1 MNRAYLAVAVAA
13 LSYGMMD
20 AGDIDPVLQEIERN
34 NLELKALRSENR
46 ASVLDMKGENSLEAP
61 SVEYS
66 PFFRNGVSGVAS
78 SELVVS
84 QEFDFPTLYAAR
96 NKSVKLQQVALDYEY
111 QAARRNVLLT
121 AKQKCFDLVMLDHM
135 RGVLDERMA
144 NADELLVMYEK
155 KFAEGGATSIELNR
169 IKMERMDLQAELLQN
184 ETLRKKTVQELSLL
198 NGEQP
203 LSVGSLYYPEI
214 KAVESIEAL
223 RKEIV
228 DNDAGVHAAEA
239 SVALSQQEIRV
250 NKQGWIPKL
259 SVGYRRNTDMSE
271 ASNGFLVGASFPI
284 FSNRNKVKASRARH
298 VAAQLNL
305 DNTRLQV
312 ESEAEQQLQ
321 ELQRLHKAIGIY
333 DLDLLRQS
341 LLLLKKAVMA
351 GSMSLVDYY
360 TEADRIYQKWQTY
373 LTLENQYHN
382 LWATLNRNSL

>member
-96 NKSVKLQQVALDYEY
+96 NKSVKLQQEALDYEY

>member
-84 QEFDFPTLYAAR
+84 QEFDFPTMYAAR
-96 NKSVKLQQVALDYEY
+96 NKSVKLQQEALDYEY

-284 FSNRNKVKASRARH
+284 FSNRNKVKASRAKH

>member
-1 MNRAYLAVAVAA
+1 MNRAYLVVAVAA

-84 QEFDFPTLYAAR
+84 QEFDFPTMYAAR
-96 NKSVKLQQVALDYEY
+96 NKSVKLQQEALDYEY

>member
-96 NKSVKLQQVALDYEY
+96 NKSVKLQQEALDYEY

-184 ETLRKKTVQELSLL
+184 ETLWKKTVQELSLL

-284 FSNRNKVKASRARH
+284 FSNRNKVKASRAKH
-298 VAAQLNL
+298 AAAQLNL

>member
-84 QEFDFPTLYAAR
+84 QEFDVPTLYAAR
-96 NKSVKLQQVALDYEY
+96 NKSVKLQQEALDYEY

-284 FSNRNKVKASRARH
+284 FSNRNKVKASRAKH
-298 VAAQLNL
+298 AAAQLNL

>member
-20 AGDIDPVLQEIERN
+20 AGDIAPVLQEIERN

-96 NKSVKLQQVALDYEY
+96 NKSVKLQQEALDYEY

-121 AKQKCFDLVMLDHM
+121 ATQKCFDLVMLDRM

-144 NADELLVMYEK
+144 NADELLGLYEK
-155 KFAEGGATSIELNR
+155 KFAEGGATSIEMNR

-184 ETLRKKTVQELSLL
+184 ETMRKKIVQEMSLL

-203 LSVGSLYYPEI
+203 LSVEALSYPEI

-284 FSNRNKVKASRARH
+284 FSNSNKVKAARAKH
-298 VAAQLNL
+298 AAAQLNL

-312 ESEAEQQLQ
+312 ESDAEQQLQ

-333 DLDLLRQS
+333 DLDLLQQS
-341 LLLLKKAVMA
+341 LSLLKKAVMA

>member
-96 NKSVKLQQVALDYEY
+96 NKSVKLQQEALDYEY

-284 FSNRNKVKASRARH
+284 FSNRNKVKASRAKH
-298 VAAQLNL
+298 AAAQLNL

>member
-96 NKSVKLQQVALDYEY
+96 NKSVKLQQEALDYEY

-373 LTLENQYHN
+373 LTLKNQYHN

>member
-96 NKSVKLQQVALDYEY
+96 NKSVKLQQEALDYEY

-271 ASNGFLVGASFPI
+271 ASNGFLVGASFPV
-284 FSNRNKVKASRARH
+284 FSNRNKVKASRAKH
-298 VAAQLNL
+298 AAAQLNL

>member
-20 AGDIDPVLQEIERN
+20 AGDIAPVLQEIERN

-96 NKSVKLQQVALDYEY
+96 NKSVKLQQEALDYEY

-121 AKQKCFDLVMLDHM
+121 ATQKCFDLVMLDRM

-144 NADELLVMYEK
+144 NADELLGLYEK
-155 KFAEGGATSIELNR
+155 KFAEGGATSIEMNR

-184 ETLRKKTVQELSLL
+184 ETMRKKIVQEMSLL

-203 LSVGSLYYPEI
+203 LSVEALSYPEI

-239 SVALSQQEIRV
+239 SVALSQQEI
-250 NKQGWIPKL
+250 L
-259 SVGYRRNTDMSE
+259 S
-271 ASNGFLVGASFPI
+271 LI
-284 FSNRNKVKASRARH
+284 H
-298 VAAQLNL
+298 
-305 DNTRLQV
+305 
-312 ESEAEQQLQ
+312 
-321 ELQRLHKAIGIY
+321 I
-333 DLDLLRQS
+333 
-341 LLLLKKAVMA
+341 
-351 GSMSLVDYY
+351 
-360 TEADRIYQKWQTY
+360 
-373 LTLENQYHN
+373 
-382 LWATLNRNSL
+382 

>member
-96 NKSVKLQQVALDYEY
+96 NKSVKLQQEALDYEY

-312 ESEAEQQLQ
+312 ESEAEKQLQ

>member
-96 NKSVKLQQVALDYEY
+96 NKSVKLQQEALDYEY

-198 NGEQP
+198 NGEQL

-271 ASNGFLVGASFPI
+271 ASNGFLVGASFPV
-284 FSNRNKVKASRARH
+284 FSNRNKVKASRAKH
-298 VAAQLNL
+298 AAAQLNL

>member
-96 NKSVKLQQVALDYEY
+96 NKSVKLQQEALDYEY

-284 FSNRNKVKASRARH
+284 FSNRNKVKASRAKH
-298 VAAQLNL
+298 AAAQLNL

-382 LWATLNRNSL
+382 LWATLNHNSL

>member
-96 NKSVKLQQVALDYEY
+96 NKSVKLQQEALDYEY

-121 AKQKCFDLVMLDHM
+121 AKKKCFDLVMLDHM

-284 FSNRNKVKASRARH
+284 FSNRNKVKASRAKH
-298 VAAQLNL
+298 AAAQLNL

>member
-96 NKSVKLQQVALDYEY
+96 NKSVKLQQEALDYEY

-155 KFAEGGATSIELNR
+155 KFCRGWCHQHRAE
-169 IKMERMDLQAELLQN
+169 
-184 ETLRKKTVQELSLL
+184 
-198 NGEQP
+198 P
-203 LSVGSLYYPEI
+203 
-214 KAVESIEAL
+214 
-223 RKEIV
+223 
-228 DNDAGVHAAEA
+228 
-239 SVALSQQEIRV
+239 
-250 NKQGWIPKL
+250 
-259 SVGYRRNTDMSE
+259 
-271 ASNGFLVGASFPI
+271 
-284 FSNRNKVKASRARH
+284 
-298 VAAQLNL
+298 
-305 DNTRLQV
+305 
-312 ESEAEQQLQ
+312 
-321 ELQRLHKAIGIY
+321 
-333 DLDLLRQS
+333 
-341 LLLLKKAVMA
+341 
-351 GSMSLVDYY
+351 
-360 TEADRIYQKWQTY
+360 YQKWSVWICRP
-373 LTLENQYHN
+373 NCCRMRHCGRKPC
-382 LWATLNRNSL
+382 RNCRF

>member
-1 MNRAYLAVAVAA
+1 M
-13 LSYGMMD
+13 
-20 AGDIDPVLQEIERN
+20 
-34 NLELKALRSENR
+34 
-46 ASVLDMKGENSLEAP
+46 
-61 SVEYS
+61 
-66 PFFRNGVSGVAS
+66 
-78 SELVVS
+78 
-84 QEFDFPTLYAAR
+84 
-96 NKSVKLQQVALDYEY
+96 KLQQEALDYEY

-144 NADELLVMYEK
+144 NADELLVMHEK

>member
-84 QEFDFPTLYAAR
+84 QEFDFPTMYAAR
-96 NKSVKLQQVALDYEY
+96 NKSVKLQQEALDYEY

-284 FSNRNKVKASRARH
+284 FSNRNKVKASRAKH
-298 VAAQLNL
+298 AAAQLNL

>member
-96 NKSVKLQQVALDYEY
+96 NKSVKLQQEALDYEY

-271 ASNGFLVGASFPI
+271 ASNGFLVGASFPV
-284 FSNRNKVKASRARH
+284 FSNRNKVKASRAKH
-298 VAAQLNL
+298 AAAQLNL
-305 DNTRLQV
+305 NNTRLQV

>member
-66 PFFRNGVSGVAS
+66 PFFRNWVSGVAS

-96 NKSVKLQQVALDYEY
+96 NKSVKLQQEALDYEY

-284 FSNRNKVKASRARH
+284 FSNRNKVKASRAKH
-298 VAAQLNL
+298 AAAQLNL

>member
-84 QEFDFPTLYAAR
+84 QEFDFPTMYAAR
-96 NKSVKLQQVALDYEY
+96 NKSVKLQQEALDYEY

>member
-96 NKSVKLQQVALDYEY
+96 NKSVKLQQEALDYEY

-298 VAAQLNL
+298 AAAQLNL

>member
-96 NKSVKLQQVALDYEY
+96 NKSVKLQQEALDYEY

-155 KFAEGGATSIELNR
+155 KFAEGDATSIELNR

-271 ASNGFLVGASFPI
+271 ASNGFLVGASFPV
-284 FSNRNKVKASRARH
+284 FSNRNKVKASRAKH
-298 VAAQLNL
+298 AAAQLNL

>member
-1 MNRAYLAVAVAA
+1 MNRAYLAVVVAA

-96 NKSVKLQQVALDYEY
+96 NKSVKLQQEALDYEY

-284 FSNRNKVKASRARH
+284 FSNRNKVKASRAKH

>member
-96 NKSVKLQQVALDYEY
+96 NKSVKLQQEALDYEY

-271 ASNGFLVGASFPI
+271 ASNGFLVGASFPV

>member
-96 NKSVKLQQVALDYEY
+96 NKSVKLQQEALDYEY

-144 NADELLVMYEK
+144 NADELLEMYEK

-298 VAAQLNL
+298 AAAQLNL